1 MKLNSLQ
8 LRLIERLGRGEET
21 EAGGFTLIELIVVV
35 LIIGVLASISLPSFL
50 NQVNRAKAAEAASY
64 TGTINRAQQAYRLE
78 NNDFAD
84 SLEELAIGIPQQ
96 TSNFEYSIQAGDGV
110 ANAIAQPL
118 DDSVAGMLGVTY
130 VAQVENGQATTVAFV
145 CRSDTPGQTPAPYG
159 APPPT
164 NQCPGGSTKL

>member
-8 LRLIERLGRGEET
+8 VRLLNRLARGEGGT
-21 EAGGFTLIELIVVV
+21 GGFTLIELIVVI

-64 TGTINRAQQAYRLE
+64 VGTINRAQQAYRLE
-78 NNDFAD
+78 NNDFAE
-84 SLEELAIGIPQQ
+84 SLAELAIGIPQQ
-96 TSNFEYSIQAGDGV
+96 TSNFEYSVQVGSSV
-110 ANAIAQPL
+110 ANAIAEPL
-118 DDSVAGMLGVTY
+118 DSSVPGMLGVAY

-145 CRSDTPGQTPAPYG
+145 CRSDTPGETPPPYA
-159 APPPT
+159 APPPS